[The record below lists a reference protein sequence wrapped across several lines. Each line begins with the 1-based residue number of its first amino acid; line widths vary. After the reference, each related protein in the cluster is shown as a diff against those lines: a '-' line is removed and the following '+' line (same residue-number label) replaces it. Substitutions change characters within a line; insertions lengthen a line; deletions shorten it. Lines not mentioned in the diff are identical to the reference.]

1 MLIHILLFNF
11 TSMDC
16 WLPLLL
22 ACLLPFL
29 LGWLLGSLMSGKR
42 KTSDGST
49 TVVAGGSLAAERDQ
63 AVHHASD
70 LEKEMF
76 DLRYKLE
83 ECQKD
88 NDTWHKKTMHAEAEA
103 AGLKAKLEVTNANL
117 AAMTMAAQPPILPG
131 IEMSAAAA
139 GIGAAAALTPDAGPD
154 TSGYGALFASDNL
167 QIVEGIGPKVEVV
180 LENAG
185 IQTWG
190 DLGAKTPDELRVILA
205 AAGLSMMNPDTW
217 PQQAQLAN
225 EGKWDDLI
233 EYQRFLGGG
242 RETAGDFVNQSK
254 VERMAASVVELRSAE
269 SPRSVYNRY
278 FLDNNLQ
285 IIEGIGPKVE
295 ALLHEN
301 GIRSWE
307 NLEGKSSDEL
317 KAILAGAG
325 LSMMNPDSWARQ
337 AQLAAMG
344 DWDTLASLQ
353 HTLDAGRKNVGDG
366 DNPAKI
372 DRLAEKLGS
381 ARSANREAGINYAA
395 VFGSD
400 NLQIIEGIG
409 PKVAE
414 LLANNGVSSWADLA
428 SKSPDEIKPILEA
441 AGSAYRMMDPTSW
454 PQQAKLA
461 AEGQWAALIEYQRFL
476 DGGKETEG
484 DFDSAAKAED
494 MALKALGFSNNP
506 GDLKIVEGIGPKIEE
521 LLKAAGINTLDE
533 LSNTTVAR
541 LYEILD
547 AAGDNFRLAKPV
559 TWPRQAGLAADGRWD
574 ELKTYQDFL
583 DKGSNP
589 A

>member
-22 ACLLPFL
+22 ACILPFL
-29 LGWLLGSLMSGKR
+29 LGWLLGSLLSGKR
-42 KTSDGST
+42 KTSDSAT
-49 TVVAGGSLAAERDQ
+49 AVVAGGGLAAERDQ

-88 NDTWHKKTMHAEAEA
+88 NDTWHKKTMHAEAEV

-117 AAMTMAAQPPILPG
+117 AAMTMAAQPPMVPG
-131 IEMSAAAA
+131 IEMATAVA
-139 GIGAAAALTPDAGPD
+139 GIGAAATFIPSAGPD
-154 TSGYGALFASDNL
+154 PSGYVALFASDNL
-167 QIVEGIGPKVEVV
+167 QIIEGIGPKVEVI
-180 LENAG
+180 LENAD

-190 DLGAKTPDELRVILA
+190 DLAAKTPDDLRVILA

-242 RETAGDFVNQSK
+242 REAAGDFVNQSK
-254 VERMAASVVELRSAE
+254 VEKMAATVVELRSAN
-269 SPRSVYNRY
+269 SKRSVYDHY

-285 IIEGIGPKVE
+285 IVEGIGPKVE

-301 GIRSWE
+301 GVRSWAD
-307 NLEGKSSDEL
+307 LEGKSSDEL
-317 KAILAGAG
+317 NAILAGAG
-325 LSMMNPDSWARQ
+325 LSMMNPDSWPRQ
-337 AQLAAMG
+337 AQLAAMS

-353 HTLDAGRKNVGDG
+353 HILNAGRKDVGDG
-366 DNPAKI
+366 ANPVKI
-372 DRLAEKLGS
+372 DRMAEKLGS

-395 VFGSD
+395 IFGSD

-441 AGSAYRMMDPTSW
+441 AGSAYRMMDPSSW

-476 DGGKETEG
+476 DGGKATIG
-484 DFDSAAKAED
+484 DFDSASKAED

-506 GDLKIVEGIGPKIEE
+506 EDLKIVEGIGPKIEE
-521 LLKAAGINTLDE
+521 LLKAEGINTWDD
-533 LSNTTVAR
+533 LSNTLVSR
-541 LYEILD
+541 LYEILGSG
-547 AAGDNFRLAKPV
+547 GDNFRLARPF

-574 ELKTYQDFL
+574 ELKAYQNFL
-583 DKGSNP
+583 NKGNNP

>member
-11 TSMDC
+11 SSINC

-22 ACLLPFL
+22 ACILPFL
-29 LGWLLGSLMSGKR
+29 LGWLLGSLLSGKR
-42 KTSDGST
+42 KESSSS
-49 TVVAGGSLAAERDQ
+49 TVVGAGAGLASERDQ
-63 AVHHASD
+63 AIHHASD

-83 ECQKD
+83 ECQKE
-88 NDTWHKKTMHAEAEA
+88 NETWHKKTMHAEAEA

-117 AAMTMAAQPPILPG
+117 AAMTMAGAG
-131 IEMSAAAA
+131 IAAATVA
-139 GIGAAAALTPDAGPD
+139 PEATTQVEAPMALSIQNPD
-154 TSGYGALFASDNL
+154 TSGYSALFAKDNL

-190 DLGAKTPDELRVILA
+190 DLAAKSPDELRAILA

-217 PQQAQLAN
+217 PQQAQLAH
-225 EGKWDDLI
+225 EGKWDELI

-242 RETAGDFVNQSK
+242 REQGGDFVNESK
-254 VERMAASVVELRSAE
+254 IEKMATKVVELRSAD
-269 SPRSVYNRY
+269 SPRSAYNRY
-278 FLDNNLQ
+278 FMDNNLQ
-285 IIEGIGPKVE
+285 IVEGIGPKVE

-307 NLEGKSSDEL
+307 DLERKSSDEI
-317 KAILAGAG
+317 KTVLAGAG
-325 LSMMNPDSWARQ
+325 LSMMNPDSWPRQ
-337 AQLAAMG
+337 AQLAALG
-344 DWDTLASLQ
+344 DWDTLAALQ

-372 DRLAEKLGS
+372 DKMAEKLS
-381 ARSANREAGINYAA
+381 AARTASREIGINYAA
-395 VFGSD
+395 IFGSD

-414 LLANNGVSSWADLA
+414 LLSSKGINTWADLA
-428 SKSPDEIKPILEA
+428 SATPEEVKAILEE
-441 AGSAYRMMDPTSW
+441 AGSAYKMMDPTSW

-461 AEGQWAALIEYQRFL
+461 AEGQWGALIEYQRFL
-476 DGGKETEG
+476 DGGKETAG
-484 DFDSAAKAED
+484 DFDSSAKAED
-494 MALKALGFSNNP
+494 MALKALGFNTNP
-506 GDLKIVEGIGPKIEE
+506 NDLKIVEGIGPKIEE
-521 LLKAAGINTLDE
+521 LLNAAGIHTLDE

-547 AAGDNFRLAKPV
+547 AAGDNFRLAKPA

-574 ELKTYQDFL
+574 ELKAYQDFL

>member
-22 ACLLPFL
+22 ACILPFL
-29 LGWLLGSLMSGKR
+29 LGWLLGSLLSGKR

-49 TVVAGGSLAAERDQ
+49 AMAAGGGLAAERDQ

-88 NDTWHKKTMHAEAEA
+88 NDTWHKKTMHAEAEV

-117 AAMTMAAQPPILPG
+117 AAMTMAAQPPIVPG
-131 IEMSAAAA
+131 IEMATAVA
-139 GIGAAAALTPDAGPD
+139 GIGAAATLIPVAGPD
-154 TSGYGALFASDNL
+154 TSGYGSLFADDNL
-167 QIVEGIGPKVEVV
+167 QIVEGVGPKVEVV

-190 DLGAKTPDELRVILA
+190 DLAAKTPEELRVILA

-242 RETAGDFVNQSK
+242 RETAGDFVNKSK

-269 SPRSVYNRY
+269 SPRSVYDRY

-285 IIEGIGPKVE
+285 IVEGIGPKVE

-301 GIRSWE
+301 GVRSWAD
-307 NLEGKSSDEL
+307 LEGKSSDEL

-325 LSMMNPDSWARQ
+325 LSMMNPDSWPRQ
-337 AQLAAMG
+337 AQLAGMS

-372 DRLAEKLGS
+372 DRMAEKLGS

-441 AGSAYRMMDPTSW
+441 AGSAYKMMDPSSW

-476 DGGKETEG
+476 DGGKETDG
-484 DFDSAAKAED
+484 DFDSASKAED
-494 MALKALGFSNNP
+494 MALKALGFNNNP
-506 GDLKIVEGIGPKIEE
+506 EDLKIVEGIGPKIEE
-521 LLKAAGINTLDE
+521 LLKAEGINNWDD
-533 LSNTTVAR
+533 LSNTLVSR
-541 LYEILD
+541 LYQIL
-547 AAGDNFRLAKPV
+547 GSGGHNFRLARPF

-574 ELKTYQDFL
+574 ELKAYQDFL
-583 DKGSNP
+583 DKGNNP

>member
-22 ACLLPFL
+22 ACILPFL
-29 LGWLLGSLMSGKR
+29 LGWLLGSLLSGKR
-42 KTSDGST
+42 KTSDGSS
-49 TVVAGGSLAAERDQ
+49 VMAAGGGMTAERDQ
-63 AVHHASD
+63 AIHHASD

-76 DLRYKLE
+76 DLRYQLE
-83 ECQKD
+83 ECQKE

-117 AAMTMAAQPPILPG
+117 AAMTMAAQPPIVPG
-131 IEMSAAAA
+131 IEMATAVA
-139 GIGAAAALTPDAGPD
+139 GIGAAATLIPVAGPD
-154 TSGYGALFASDNL
+154 TSGYGSLFASDNL
-167 QIVEGIGPKVEVV
+167 QIVEGIGPKVEVL

-190 DLGAKTPDELRVILA
+190 DLGAKSPDELRAILA

-217 PQQAQLAN
+217 PQQAQLAH

-242 RETAGDFVNQSK
+242 REAAGDFVNQSK
-254 VERMAASVVELRSAE
+254 IEKMAATVVELRSAD
-269 SPRSVYNRY
+269 SPRSRY
-278 FLDNNLQ
+278 TRIFLDNNLQ

-295 ALLHEN
+295 AVLQDS
-301 GIRSWE
+301 GIHTWAD
-307 NLEGKSSDEL
+307 LAGKSSDEL

-325 LSMMNPDSWARQ
+325 LSMMNPDSWPRQ
-337 AQLAAMG
+337 AQLAADG
-344 DWDTLASLQ
+344 DWDNLASLQ
-353 HTLDAGRKNVGDG
+353 HTLDAGRSNVGDG

-372 DRLAEKLGS
+372 DKLAEKAS
-381 ARSANREAGINYAA
+381 AARLASREASINYAA

-414 LLANNGVSSWADLA
+414 LLAKNGVSSWADLA
-428 SKSPDEIKPILEA
+428 SKSPDEIKPILDE
-441 AGSAYRMMDPTSW
+441 AGSAYKMMDPTSW

-461 AEGQWAALIEYQRFL
+461 AEGQWSALIEYQRFL

-484 DFDSAAKAED
+484 DFDSASKAED

-506 GDLKIVEGIGPKIEE
+506 EDLKIVEGIGPKIEE
-521 LLKAAGINTLDE
+521 LLKAEGVNTWDD
-533 LSNTTVAR
+533 LSNTPVSR
-541 LYEILD
+541 LYEILGS
-547 AAGDNFRLAKPV
+547 AGDNFRLAKPA

-574 ELKTYQDFL
+574 ELKAYQDFL

>member
-11 TSMDC
+11 SSINC

-22 ACLLPFL
+22 ACILPFL
-29 LGWLLGSLMSGKR
+29 LGWLLGSLLSGKR
-42 KTSDGST
+42 KESSSS
-49 TVVAGGSLAAERDQ
+49 TVVGAGAGLASERDQ
-63 AVHHASD
+63 AIHHASD

-83 ECQKD
+83 ECQKE
-88 NDTWHKKTMHAEAEA
+88 NETWHKKTMHAEAEA

-117 AAMTMAAQPPILPG
+117 AAMTMAGAG
-131 IEMSAAAA
+131 IAAATIA
-139 GIGAAAALTPDAGPD
+139 PEASADVEAPVVLSVQGPD
-154 TSGYGALFASDNL
+154 TSGYGALFAEDNL
-167 QIVEGIGPKVEVV
+167 QIVEGIGTKVEVV

-190 DLGAKTPDELRVILA
+190 DLAAKSPDELRAILA
-205 AAGLSMMNPDTW
+205 GAGLSMMNPDTW
-217 PQQAQLAN
+217 PQQAQLAH
-225 EGKWDDLI
+225 EGKWDELI

-242 RETAGDFVNQSK
+242 REQSGDFVNESK
-254 VERMAASVVELRSAE
+254 IEKMAAKVVELRSAD
-269 SPRSVYNRY
+269 SPRSAYNRY
-278 FLDNNLQ
+278 FMDNNLQ
-285 IIEGIGPKVE
+285 IVEGIGPKVE

-307 NLEGKSSDEL
+307 DLESKSSDEI
-317 KAILAGAG
+317 KTILAGAG
-325 LSMMNPDSWARQ
+325 LSMMNPDSWPRQ
-337 AQLAAMG
+337 AQLAALG
-344 DWDTLASLQ
+344 DWDTLAALQ

-372 DRLAEKLGS
+372 DKMAEKLS
-381 ARSANREAGINYAA
+381 AARTASREIGINYAA
-395 VFGSD
+395 IFGSD

-414 LLANNGVSSWADLA
+414 LLSSKGINTWADLA
-428 SKSPDEIKPILEA
+428 SATPEEVKAILEE
-441 AGSAYRMMDPTSW
+441 AGSAYKMMDPTSW

-461 AEGQWAALIEYQRFL
+461 AEGQWGALIEYQRFL
-476 DGGKETEG
+476 DGGKETTG
-484 DFDSAAKAED
+484 DFDSSAKAED
-494 MALKALGFSNNP
+494 MALKALGFNTNP
-506 GDLKIVEGIGPKIEE
+506 NDLKIVEGIGPKIEE
-521 LLKAAGINTLDE
+521 LLNAAGIHTLDE

-547 AAGDNFRLAKPV
+547 AAGDNFRLAKPA

-574 ELKTYQDFL
+574 ELKAYQDFL

>member
-22 ACLLPFL
+22 ACILPFL
-29 LGWLLGSLMSGKR
+29 LGWLLGSLLSGKR
-42 KTSDGST
+42 KTSDGAT
-49 TVVAGGSLAAERDQ
+49 TMVAGGGLAAERDQ

-88 NDTWHKKTMHAEAEA
+88 NDTWHKKTMHAEAEV

-131 IEMSAAAA
+131 IEMAVAGVEIGESRDLMAAE
-139 GIGAAAALTPDAGPD
+139 GPD
-154 TSGYGALFASDNL
+154 TSGYGSLFASDNL
-167 QIVEGIGPKVEVV
+167 QIVEGVGPKVEVV

-190 DLGAKTPDELRVILA
+190 DLAAKTPDELRVILA
-205 AAGLSMMNPDTW
+205 AAGLNMMNPDTW

-242 RETAGDFVNQSK
+242 RETAGDFVNKSK
-254 VERMAASVVELRSAE
+254 VERMAASVVELRSAA
-269 SPRSVYNRY
+269 SPRSVYDRY

-285 IIEGIGPKVE
+285 IVEGIGPKVE

-301 GIRSWE
+301 GIRSWAD
-307 NLEGKSSDEL
+307 LEGKSSDEL

-325 LSMMNPDSWARQ
+325 LSMMNPDSWPRQ
-337 AQLAAMG
+337 AQLAAMS

-372 DRLAEKLGS
+372 DRMAEKLGS

-414 LLANNGVSSWADLA
+414 LLANNGISSWADLA

-441 AGSAYRMMDPTSW
+441 AGSAYKMMDPSSW

-476 DGGKETEG
+476 DGGKETTG
-484 DFDSAAKAED
+484 DFESASKAED
-494 MALKALGFSNNP
+494 MALKALGFNNNP
-506 GDLKIVEGIGPKIEE
+506 EDLKIVEGIGPKIEE

-547 AAGDNFRLAKPV
+547 AAGDNFRLAKPA

-574 ELKTYQDFL
+574 ELKSYQDFL

>member
-1 MLIHILLFNF
+1 
-11 TSMDC
+11 
-16 WLPLLL
+16 
-22 ACLLPFL
+22 
-29 LGWLLGSLMSGKR
+29 
-42 KTSDGST
+42 
-49 TVVAGGSLAAERDQ
+49 
-63 AVHHASD
+63 
-70 LEKEMF
+70 
-76 DLRYKLE
+76 
-83 ECQKD
+83 
-88 NDTWHKKTMHAEAEA
+88 
-103 AGLKAKLEVTNANL
+103 
-117 AAMTMAAQPPILPG
+117 
-131 IEMSAAAA
+131 
-139 GIGAAAALTPDAGPD
+139 
-154 TSGYGALFASDNL
+154 
-167 QIVEGIGPKVEVV
+167 
-180 LENAG
+180 
-185 IQTWG
+185 
-190 DLGAKTPDELRVILA
+190 
-205 AAGLSMMNPDTW
+205 MMNPDTW
-217 PQQAQLAN
+217 PQQAQLAH

-254 VERMAASVVELRSAE
+254 IEKMAATVVVLRSAD
-269 SPRSVYNRY
+269 SPRSGYTRV

-285 IIEGIGPKVE
+285 IIEGVGPKVE
-295 ALLHEN
+295 ALLQEN
-301 GIRSWE
+301 GIHTWA
-307 NLEGKSSDEL
+307 NLAGKSSDEL
-317 KAILAGAG
+317 KVILAGAG

-337 AQLAAMG
+337 AQLAADG
-344 DWDTLASLQ
+344 DWDTLATLQ
-353 HTLDAGRKNVGDG
+353 HTLDAGRSNVGDG

-372 DRLAEKLGS
+372 DKLAEKAS
-381 ARSANREAGINYAA
+381 AARMASREASINYAA

-441 AGSAYRMMDPTSW
+441 AGSAYKMMDPTSW

-461 AEGQWAALIEYQRFL
+461 AEGQWSALIEYQRFL

-494 MALKALGFSNNP
+494 MALKILGFSNNP
-506 GDLKIVEGIGPKIEE
+506 EDLKIVEGIGPKIEE
-521 LLKAAGINTLDE
+521 LLKAAGINTWEE

-547 AAGDNFRLAKPV
+547 AAGDNFRLAKPA

>member
-1 MLIHILLFNF
+1 
-11 TSMDC
+11 
-16 WLPLLL
+16 
-22 ACLLPFL
+22 
-29 LGWLLGSLMSGKR
+29 
-42 KTSDGST
+42 
-49 TVVAGGSLAAERDQ
+49 
-63 AVHHASD
+63 
-70 LEKEMF
+70 
-76 DLRYKLE
+76 
-83 ECQKD
+83 
-88 NDTWHKKTMHAEAEA
+88 
-103 AGLKAKLEVTNANL
+103 
-117 AAMTMAAQPPILPG
+117 
-131 IEMSAAAA
+131 
-139 GIGAAAALTPDAGPD
+139 
-154 TSGYGALFASDNL
+154 L

-254 VERMAASVVELRSAE
+254 VERMAASVAELRSAE

-325 LSMMNPDSWARQ
+325 LSMMNPDSWPRQ
-337 AQLAAMG
+337 AQLAAMS
-344 DWDTLASLQ
+344 DWDTLAGLQ

>member
-1 MLIHILLFNF
+1 MLIHILLFDF

-22 ACLLPFL
+22 ACILPFL
-29 LGWLLGSLMSGKR
+29 LGWLLGSLLSGKR
-42 KTSDGST
+42 KTSDSAT
-49 TVVAGGSLAAERDQ
+49 AVVAGGGLAAERDQ

-88 NDTWHKKTMHAEAEA
+88 NDTWHKKTMHAEAEV

-117 AAMTMAAQPPILPG
+117 AAMTMAAQPPMVPG
-131 IEMSAAAA
+131 IEMATAVA
-139 GIGAAAALTPDAGPD
+139 GIGAAATFIPSAGPD
-154 TSGYGALFASDNL
+154 PSGYVALFASDNL
-167 QIVEGIGPKVEVV
+167 QIIEGIGPKVEVI
-180 LENAG
+180 LENAD

-190 DLGAKTPDELRVILA
+190 DLAAKTPDDLRVILA

-242 RETAGDFVNQSK
+242 REAAGDFVNQSK
-254 VERMAASVVELRSAE
+254 VEKMAATVVELRSAN
-269 SPRSVYNRY
+269 SKRSVYDHY

-285 IIEGIGPKVE
+285 IVEGIGPKVE

-301 GIRSWE
+301 GVRSWAD
-307 NLEGKSSDEL
+307 LEGKSSDEL
-317 KAILAGAG
+317 NAILAGAG
-325 LSMMNPDSWARQ
+325 LSMMNPDSWPRQ
-337 AQLAAMG
+337 AQLAAMS

-353 HTLDAGRKNVGDG
+353 HILNAGRKDVGDG
-366 DNPAKI
+366 ANPVKI
-372 DRLAEKLGS
+372 DRMAEKLGS

-395 VFGSD
+395 IFGSD

-441 AGSAYRMMDPTSW
+441 AGSAYRMMDPSSW

-476 DGGKETEG
+476 DGGKATIG
-484 DFDSAAKAED
+484 DFDSASKAED

-506 GDLKIVEGIGPKIEE
+506 EDLKIVEGIGPKIEE
-521 LLKAAGINTLDE
+521 LLKAEGINTWDD
-533 LSNTTVAR
+533 LSNTLVSR
-541 LYEILD
+541 LYEILGSG
-547 AAGDNFRLAKPV
+547 GDNFRLARPF

-574 ELKTYQDFL
+574 ELKAYQNFL
-583 DKGSNP
+583 NKGNNP

>member
-11 TSMDC
+11 SSINC

-22 ACLLPFL
+22 ACILPFL
-29 LGWLLGSLMSGKR
+29 LGWLLGSLLSGKR
-42 KTSDGST
+42 KESSSS
-49 TVVAGGSLAAERDQ
+49 TVVGAGAGLASERDQ
-63 AVHHASD
+63 AIHHASD

-83 ECQKD
+83 ECQKE
-88 NDTWHKKTMHAEAEA
+88 NETWHKKTMHAEAEV
-103 AGLKAKLEVTNANL
+103 AGLKAKIEVANANL
-117 AAMTMAAQPPILPG
+117 AALTMAGAG
-131 IEMSAAAA
+131 IAAATSAPAMSADVEAPV
-139 GIGAAAALTPDAGPD
+139 ALSVQGPD
-154 TSGYGALFASDNL
+154 TSGYGALFANDNL

-190 DLGAKTPDELRVILA
+190 DLAAKSPDELRAILA

-225 EGKWDDLI
+225 EGKWDELI

-242 RETAGDFVNQSK
+242 REQSGDFVNESK
-254 VERMAASVVELRSAE
+254 VEKMAAKVVELRSVE
-269 SPRSVYNRY
+269 SPRSAYNRY
-278 FLDNNLQ
+278 FMDNNLQ
-285 IIEGIGPKVE
+285 IVEGIGPKVE
-295 ALLHEN
+295 ALLHDN

-307 NLEGKSSDEL
+307 DLENKSSDEI

-325 LSMMNPDSWARQ
+325 LSMMNPDSWPRQ
-337 AQLAAMG
+337 AQLAALG
-344 DWDTLASLQ
+344 DWDTLAALQ

-372 DRLAEKLGS
+372 DKMAEKLS
-381 ARSANREAGINYAA
+381 AARSASRELGINYAA
-395 VFGSD
+395 IFGSD

-414 LLANNGVSSWADLA
+414 LLASKGINTWADLA
-428 SKSPDEIKPILEA
+428 SATPEEVKAILEE
-441 AGSAYRMMDPTSW
+441 AGSAYKMMDPNSW

-461 AEGQWAALIEYQRFL
+461 AEGQWGALIEYQRFL
-476 DGGKETEG
+476 DGGKETTG

-494 MALKALGFSNNP
+494 MALKALGFNNNP
-506 GDLKIVEGIGPKIEE
+506 DDLKIVEGIGPKIEE
-521 LLKAAGINTLDE
+521 LLKAAGIHTLEE

-547 AAGDNFRLAKPV
+547 AAGDNFRLAKPA

-574 ELKTYQDFL
+574 ELKAYQNFL

>member
-11 TSMDC
+11 SSINC

-22 ACLLPFL
+22 ACILPFL
-29 LGWLLGSLMSGKR
+29 LGWLLGSLLSGKR
-42 KTSDGST
+42 KESSSS
-49 TVVAGGSLAAERDQ
+49 TVVAAGSGLASERDQ
-63 AVHHASD
+63 AIHHASD

-83 ECQKD
+83 ECQKE
-88 NDTWHKKTMHAEAEA
+88 NDTWHKKTMHAEAEV
-103 AGLKAKLEVTNANL
+103 AGLKAKIEVANANL
-117 AAMTMAAQPPILPG
+117 AALTMAGAG
-131 IEMSAAAA
+131 IAAATSAPEMSADVAAPV
-139 GIGAAAALTPDAGPD
+139 ALSVQGPD

-190 DLGAKTPDELRVILA
+190 DLAAKNPDELRAILA

-217 PQQAQLAN
+217 PQQAQLAH
-225 EGKWDDLI
+225 EGKWDELI

-242 RETAGDFVNQSK
+242 REQSGDFVNESK
-254 VERMAASVVELRSAE
+254 IEKMAAKVVELRSVE
-269 SPRSVYNRY
+269 SPRSAYNRY
-278 FLDNNLQ
+278 FMDNNLQ
-285 IIEGIGPKVE
+285 IVEGIGPKVE

-307 NLEGKSSDEL
+307 DLESKSSDEI

-325 LSMMNPDSWARQ
+325 LSMMNPDSWPRQ
-337 AQLAAMG
+337 AQLAALG
-344 DWDTLASLQ
+344 DWDTLAALQ

-372 DRLAEKLGS
+372 DKMAEKLS
-381 ARSANREAGINYAA
+381 AARTASREIGINYAA
-395 VFGSD
+395 IFGSD

-414 LLANNGVSSWADLA
+414 LLSNKGINTWADLA
-428 SKSPDEIKPILEA
+428 SATPEEVKAILEE
-441 AGSAYRMMDPTSW
+441 AGSAYKMMDPTSW

-461 AEGQWAALIEYQRFL
+461 AEGQWGALIEYQRFL
-476 DGGKETEG
+476 DGGKETTG

-494 MALKALGFSNNP
+494 MALKALGFNTNP
-506 GDLKIVEGIGPKIEE
+506 DDLKIVEGIGPKIEE
-521 LLKAAGINTLDE
+521 LLKAAGVHTLEE

-547 AAGDNFRLAKPV
+547 AAGDNFRLAKPA

-574 ELKTYQDFL
+574 ELKAYQNFL

>member
-11 TSMDC
+11 SSINC

-22 ACLLPFL
+22 ACILPFL
-29 LGWLLGSLMSGKR
+29 LGWLLGSLLSGKR
-42 KTSDGST
+42 RESSSS
-49 TVVAGGSLAAERDQ
+49 TVVGAGAGLASERDQ
-63 AVHHASD
+63 AIHHASD

-83 ECQKD
+83 ECQKE
-88 NDTWHKKTMHAEAEA
+88 NETWHKKTMHAEAEA

-117 AAMTMAAQPPILPG
+117 AAMTMAGAG
-131 IEMSAAAA
+131 IAAATVA
-139 GIGAAAALTPDAGPD
+139 PEASANIEAPMALSVQNPD
-154 TSGYGALFASDNL
+154 TSGYSALFANDNL

-190 DLGAKTPDELRVILA
+190 DLAAKSPDELRAILA

-217 PQQAQLAN
+217 PQQAQLAH
-225 EGKWDDLI
+225 EGKWDELI

-242 RETAGDFVNQSK
+242 REQSGDFVNESK
-254 VERMAASVVELRSAE
+254 IEKMATKVVELRSAD
-269 SPRSVYNRY
+269 SPRSAYNRY
-278 FLDNNLQ
+278 FMDNNLQ
-285 IIEGIGPKVE
+285 IVEGIGPKVE

-307 NLEGKSSDEL
+307 DLEGKSSDEI
-317 KAILAGAG
+317 KTILAGAG
-325 LSMMNPDSWARQ
+325 LSMMNPDSWPRQ
-337 AQLAAMG
+337 AQLAALG
-344 DWDTLASLQ
+344 DWDTLAALQ

-372 DRLAEKLGS
+372 DKMAEKLS
-381 ARSANREAGINYAA
+381 AARTASREIGINYAA
-395 VFGSD
+395 IFGSD

-414 LLANNGVSSWADLA
+414 LLSSKGINTWADLA
-428 SKSPDEIKPILEA
+428 SATPEEVKAILEE
-441 AGSAYRMMDPTSW
+441 AGSAYKMMDPTSW

-461 AEGQWAALIEYQRFL
+461 AEGQWGALIEYQRFL
-476 DGGKETEG
+476 DGGKETTG

-494 MALKALGFSNNP
+494 MALKALGFNTNP
-506 GDLKIVEGIGPKIEE
+506 NDLKIVEGIGPKIEE
-521 LLKAAGINTLDE
+521 LLNAAGIHTLDE

-547 AAGDNFRLAKPV
+547 AAGDNFRLAKPA

-574 ELKTYQDFL
+574 ELKAYQDFL
-583 DKGSNP
+583 DKGNNP